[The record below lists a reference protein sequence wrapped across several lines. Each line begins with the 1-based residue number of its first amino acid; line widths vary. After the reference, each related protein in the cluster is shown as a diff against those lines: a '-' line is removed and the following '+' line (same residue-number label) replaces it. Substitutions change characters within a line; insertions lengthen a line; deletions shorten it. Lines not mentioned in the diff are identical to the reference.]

1 MATENQ
7 TIVFDI
13 KVETDEAT
21 RNIIEQKEAADQLKK
36 SINDLKA
43 ANAELSKNEQENAKA
58 IEQNKI
64 QIVQKEAALKNAQA
78 AIRANQRVV
87 EGAIKTTNDE
97 SGAYAALNERYR
109 IAAQRAKDLAVVH
122 GVNSEQVKKATAEA
136 KLMNDQLKE
145 VDASVG
151 QNQRNVGAYTEGI
164 VNSIPAFGQFNGA
177 LGSMGTSISGLAT
190 GGSAAFNALGKSA
203 LAMGKVFLTPPLIV
217 VSAVLGAIL
226 LVINKVSEAF
236 KKNDEASTRL
246 SKAFAVFQPLITL
259 VGKAFDSL
267 ALGIS
272 KVIEF
277 IASGVAGFTKFM
289 AAIGLLPEGMD
300 EATKAAQDLV
310 QAQDDLEQSER
321 DYTVNSAKRNK
332 DISKLRNEAMDKE
345 KYSAKEREAM
355 LKKAIDLEKQ
365 NLAEE
370 KKNAAESLRI
380 LEAKA
385 KQENDTSDETAN
397 AIAAARAKMYDAET
411 AYYDGT
417 RRLNNQFLTAQKEMR
432 DEEAAKIKEAEDK
445 KKADEEKRIAER
457 DKRRDDELKKLEL
470 NLQIQQAKEKEITV
484 AGAQSTFEAEK
495 VIRDKKVKYG
505 KMTNEERILDE
516 INSQNKLN
524 DAIKADSEKQLAA
537 LLAAA
542 RQALDIEDLK
552 NQQMYAGVELTLEK
566 ENQLKLERL
575 QKEFDYALLSIQ
587 GTEDEVQQ
595 KALLEQKY
603 LTDMAVANA
612 EFNAQQK
619 AQQQQALEEDF
630 NNRYILAEGNLDAT
644 FALEQENLNRS
655 MQAELLAAEKTG
667 ASKYLIEQKYAK
679 MERDLELAKT
689 NAKLGMASS
698 FLGNVKG
705 LFKEGS
711 KAAKG
716 VASAQVAVDTIQGAI
731 AAFTSMASIPIVGTV
746 LGAAAAAGVVA
757 SGAKAIKD
765 IWKVDD
771 KGSTSSPSVDISTPS
786 TSAAVSGAAVS
797 GSIVSRGTEAT
808 QSSQVQQ
815 GVSNALS
822 EQPQQTVLVID
833 DVTAAIGRKTAIKN
847 DNTI

>member
-1 MATENQ
+1 
-7 TIVFDI
+7 
-13 KVETDEAT
+13 
-21 RNIIEQKEAADQLKK
+21 L
-36 SINDLKA
+36 
-43 ANAELSKNEQENAKA
+43 
-58 IEQNKI
+58 
-64 QIVQKEAALKNAQA
+64 
-78 AIRANQRVV
+78 
-87 EGAIKTTNDE
+87 
-97 SGAYAALNERYR
+97 
-109 IAAQRAKDLAVVH
+109 
-122 GVNSEQVKKATAEA
+122 
-136 KLMNDQLKE
+136 
-145 VDASVG
+145 
-151 QNQRNVGAYTEGI
+151 
-164 VNSIPAFGQFNGA
+164 
-177 LGSMGTSISGLAT
+177 
-190 GGSAAFNALGKSA
+190 
-203 LAMGKVFLTPPLIV
+203 
-217 VSAVLGAIL
+217 
-226 LVINKVSEAF
+226 
-236 KKNDEASTRL
+236 
-246 SKAFAVFQPLITL
+246 
-259 VGKAFDSL
+259 
-267 ALGIS
+267 
-272 KVIEF
+272 
-277 IASGVAGFTKFM
+277 
-289 AAIGLLPEGMD
+289 
-300 EATKAAQDLV
+300 
-310 QAQDDLEQSER
+310 
-321 DYTVNSAKRNK
+321 
-332 DISKLRNEAMDKE
+332 
-345 KYSAKEREAM
+345 
-355 LKKAIDLEKQ
+355 
-365 NLAEE
+365 
-370 KKNAAESLRI
+370 
-380 LEAKA
+380 
-385 KQENDTSDETAN
+385 
-397 AIAAARAKMYDAET
+397 
-411 AYYDGT
+411 
-417 RRLNNQFLTAQKEMR
+417 LTAQQEIR

-524 DAIKADSEKQLAA
+524 DVIKADAEKQLAA
-537 LLAAA
+537 QLAAA

-552 NQQMYAGVELTLEK
+552 NQQMYAGVELTIEK
-566 ENQLKLERL
+566 ENQLRLERL

-587 GTEDEVQQ
+587 GTEDELQQ

-689 NAKLGMASS
+689 NAKLGMASN
-698 FLGNVKG
+698 FLGNIKG

-771 KGSTSSPSVDISTPS
+771 KGATSSPSVDISTPS

-833 DVTAAIGRKTAIKN
+833 DVTAAIDRKTAIKN

>member
-1 MATENQ
+1 MATETQ
-7 TIVFDI
+7 TVVFDI

-21 RNIIEQKEAADQLKK
+21 RNIIEQKEAADKLKK
-36 SINDLKA
+36 SIGDLKT
-43 ANAELSKNEQENAKA
+43 ANADLSKNEQENAKA

-87 EGAIKTTNDE
+87 EGSIKTTNEE
-97 SGAYAALNERYR
+97 SGAYSILNDKYR

-136 KLMNDQLKE
+136 KLMNDQLKA

-164 VNSIPAFGQFNGA
+164 VNSIPAFGKFNGA

-190 GGSAAFNALGKSA
+190 GGSAAFKALGKSA
-203 LAMGKVFLTPPLIV
+203 FAMGKVFLTPPLIIV
-217 VSAVLGAIL
+217 AAVLGAIL

-267 ALGIS
+267 AIGIA
-272 KVIEF
+272 KTIEF
-277 IASGVAGFTKFM
+277 LASGVAGVTKFM
-289 AAIGLLPEGMD
+289 AAIGLLPAGMD

-310 QAQDDLEQSER
+310 QAEDDLEESER
-321 DYTVNSAKRNK
+321 QYTVNSAKRNK
-332 DISKLRNEAMDKE
+332 DISKLRNESLDKE
-345 KYSAKEREAM
+345 KYSAQERESM
-355 LKKAIDLEKQ
+355 LKNTINLEKQ
-365 NLAEE
+365 NLADEQ
-370 KKNAAESLRI
+370 KIAAESLRI

-385 KQENDTSDETAN
+385 KQENDTSDATTN

-417 RRLNNQFLTAQKEMR
+417 MRLNKQLLTAQKEMR

-484 AGAQSTFEAEK
+484 EGAQSTFDAEK

-516 INSQNKLN
+516 INSQNRLN
-524 DAIKADSEKQLAA
+524 DAIKADAEKQLAA
-537 LLAAA
+537 QLEAA

-552 NQQMYAGVELTLEK
+552 NQQMYAGIELTFEK

-575 QKEFDYALLSIQ
+575 QKEYEYSLLSIQ
-587 GTEDEVQQ
+587 GTENEAQQ
-595 KALLEQKY
+595 KALIEQQY

-612 EFNAQQK
+612 GFDDQQK
-619 AQQQQALEEDF
+619 AQKQQALEEDF
-630 NNRYILAEGNLDAT
+630 NNRYILAEGNLNAT

-689 NAKLGMASS
+689 NAKLGMTSN
-698 FLGNVKG
+698 FLSNIQG

-716 VASAQVAVDTIQGAI
+716 VASAAVAVDTIQGAI
-731 AAFTSMASIPIVGTV
+731 AAFTSMAGIPIVGTV

-771 KGSTSSPSVDISTPS
+771 KGTTSSPSVDISTPS

-797 GSIVSRGTEAT
+797 GSIVSRGTEGT

-833 DVTAAIGRKTAIKN
+833 DVTAAIGRKTDIKN